1 MLQTLYKRAACTEE
15 FFDLVNTAHVE
26 NGHIGLSQTYAAVSV
41 KFGSLCVC
49 VCAYVLL
56 FVCVCV
62 CVCVRTRFNYV
73 QALIFFSILIVQS
86 PLIFPQK

>member
-41 KFGSLCVC
+41 KFGSLCVSVC
-49 VCAYVLL
+49 VRMSS
-56 FVCVCV
+56 VCVCV
-62 CVCVRTRFNYV
+62 CVCKYMF
-73 QALIFFSILIVQS
+73 QLCSSSDLFFFFS
-86 PLIFPQK
+86 F

>member
-62 CVCVRTRFNYV
+62 CV
-73 QALIFFSILIVQS
+73 
-86 PLIFPQK
+86 